1 MLFSLVNL
9 EHSQCSPVYMLCC
22 VFNCFL
28 LLLLLHMLLTFQS
41 DWKCLSM
48 KTASST
54 LHIPQPL
61 QLMLN
66 SEIYHFE
73 HCIWGNHTYFIY
85 PFLIIYLFYFNIIII
100 WKNRTLNTLWIY
112 LMNDFNKDL
121 QSTIWEHYMSPC
133 KMGFFFLLSW
143 CVVEIWG
150 RILGSTPPYQIPL
163 LHFFF
168 FGHET
173 VL

>member
-22 VFNCFL
+22 VFNCVL
-28 LLLLLHMLLTFQS
+28 LLLLLLRMLLTFQS
-41 DWKCLSM
+41 DWKRLSM
-48 KTASST
+48 KTASSM

-73 HCIWGNHTYFIY
+73 HCIMRKSYLFHY

-112 LMNDFNKDL
+112 PMNDFNKDL
-121 QSTIWEHYMSPC
+121 QITIWEHYMSPC
-133 KMGFFFLLSW
+133 KMGFFFF
-143 CVVEIWG
+143 IFYPG
-150 RILGSTPPYQIPL
+150 
-163 LHFFF
+163 
-168 FGHET
+168 

>member
-1 MLFSLVNL
+1 
-9 EHSQCSPVYMLCC
+9 MLCC

-133 KMGFFFLLSW
+133 KMGFFFCFILVCCRDLGTDFRVYAPISNTTASLFLLWSW
-143 CVVEIWG
+143 NCSLNYLRSKG
-150 RILGSTPPYQIPL
+150 FN
-163 LHFFF
+163 H
-168 FGHET
+168 
-173 VL
+173 